1 MQVAQHLKF
10 YFSQLPCNVIIVAV
24 ILYNE
29 KSISEKF
36 NPLFNIAWLWSGVT
50 VLLDLLDSKIYVLS
64 IIMQLSL
71 SLHQRRENIQN
82 QTHTP

>member
-10 YFSQLPCNVIIVAV
+10 YFSQLSSNVIIIVV

-36 NPLFNIAWLWSGVT
+36 NPSFNIAWPWSGIT
-50 VLLDLLDSKIYVLS
+50 VFLDLLDSKMYVLS
-64 IIMQLSL
+64 IIMQLSP
-71 SLHQRRENIQN
+71 SLHQRRENIPN